1 MKPHGAALA
10 LIGILG
16 LVDAALAQSAAQIR
30 SSAAQMA
37 AQIDA
42 KKAAGS
48 LDGAAQSRAIE
59 DLGKLALQFIELS
72 EQTASRGSEKADREG
87 LLGAYQAV
95 ATPLEALYDQ
105 SAGALDRMARKIMDE
120 DGDLEALYESP
131 EYRQGQTVGVQAL
144 YYLNWLRY
152 YGARLF
158 EGAVRKDMLEQAQRG
173 FSEFTGGD
181 KRSDL
186 QLESVLGRGLCAL
199 ELGNM
204 EVAGHDLKMVADDP
218 QVSAERRSKARLA
231 LLDGYVRHGKVNEA
245 IKLSEQML
253 GQGGRD
259 DNLVRYLRVRALLD
273 GAKKSSG
280 AEAERYRQQAMTQLD
295 QLRKAGGVWAERAA
309 ALLASAVDDPKKW
322 AGDANNPFARWE
334 LAKMLIAKNDYKQAT
349 PLLEELVKSNDPAL
363 QKIRSEAHYVLGL
376 ARFQAGQ
383 LDDAAKHLD
392 AARQDDKAAYAAD
405 VAYLRFKAREGLA
418 ASSPEAAKAPEYASA
433 VEDYVNGFANHKFA
447 YEGLFRLGEL
457 RQAERRFA
465 EAIDAYTKVKGD
477 AGFELRA
484 LFGSLQCRFERL
496 AEEGVDRNQVLAEI
510 GAELPRFD
518 QQSAEVDKRKAA
530 VEPGQLNQMRAKVT
544 LMKAVHINLQP
555 DPSPQ
560 SVAGLLD
567 DFEKRHPG
575 QAQLYPQVAR
585 LRLMADQQLGRF
597 ARAET
602 EVRTY
607 GPQLLAEYGHAA
619 IEDMAVGFI
628 RQGARS
634 GDAQANQQAQQV
646 ALRLYEVLP
655 ADDAASGNSKLTLAK
670 LYENTGDTKKAAA
683 LYQEVLGM
691 KSDSLTALRG
701 AARLSEADQ
710 QLAQALGYWQQL
722 TKAARPGDAPWYE
735 GQYQSAR
742 LTNALGKPK
751 DACSQLDQLK
761 PAMPGLS
768 DIELRA
774 KLDELYR
781 QICR

>member
-1 MKPHGAALA
+1 L
-10 LIGILG
+10 LLG
-16 LVDAALAQSAAQIR
+16 NAALAQSAAQIR
-30 SSAAQMA
+30 SSAAQIA

-42 KKAAGS
+42 KKASGS
-48 LDGAAQSRAIE
+48 LDMAAQSRAIE
-59 DLGKLALQFIELS
+59 DLGKLTLQFIELS
-72 EQTASRGSEKADREG
+72 EQTASRGSEKADRDS
-87 LLGAYQAV
+87 LLGVYQAI
-95 ATPLEALYDQ
+95 AAPLDGLYDQ

-131 EYRQGQTVGVQAL
+131 EYRQGQTVGAQAL

-158 EGAVRKDMLEQAQRG
+158 DGAKRKEMLEQAQRG
-173 FSEFTGGD
+173 FSEFTGGE
-181 KRSDL
+181 KRSEL
-186 QLESVLGRGLCAL
+186 QLESVLGRGLSAL

-204 EVAGHDLKMVADDP
+204 EVAGHDLKLVADDP

-231 LLDGYVRHGKVNEA
+231 LLDGYVRHGKVSEA
-245 IKLSEQML
+245 VKLSEQML

-259 DNLVRYLRVRALLD
+259 DNLVRYLRARALLD

-280 AEAERYRQQAMTQLD
+280 AEAERYRQQAMTQMD

-322 AGDANNPFARWE
+322 AGDANSPFARWE

-363 QKIRSEAHYVLGL
+363 QRIRSEAHYFLGL

-383 LDDAAKHLD
+383 LDEAAKHLD
-392 AARQDDKAAYAAD
+392 AAMQDDKAAYAAD
-405 VAYLRFKAREGLA
+405 VAYLRFKAREALA
-418 ASSPEAAKAPEYASA
+418 AKSPEAAKAPEYVGA
-433 VEDYVNGFANHKFA
+433 VEDYVKGFPSHKFA

-465 EAIDAYTKVKGD
+465 EAIDAYGKVKGD

-496 AEEGVDRNQVLAEI
+496 AEEGIDRNQVLAEI
-510 GAELPRFD
+510 AADLPRFD

-530 VEPGQLNQMRAKVT
+530 VEPAQLNQMRAKVT
-544 LMKAVHINLQP
+544 LMKAVYSNLQP
-555 DPSPQ
+555 TPNPQ
-560 SVAGLLD
+560 AVADLLD
-567 DFEKRHPG
+567 DLEKRHPD
-575 QAQLYPQVAR
+575 QNDLFPQVAR
-585 LRLMADQQLGRF
+585 LRLLADQALGRF
-597 ARAET
+597 ARAEA
-602 EVRTY
+602 EVRRY
-607 GPQLLAEYGHAA
+607 GPRLLAEYGQAA
-619 IEDMAVGFI
+619 IEELAVGFI

-646 ALRLYEVLP
+646 ALRLYELLP
-655 ADDAASGNSKLTLAK
+655 ADDAAGGSKLTLAK

-683 LYQEVLGM
+683 LYQEVLDVKG
-691 KSDSLTALRG
+691 DSLTALRG

-710 QLAQALGYWQQL
+710 QLAQSLGYWQQL

-742 LTNALGKPK
+742 LTAALGKPK
-751 DACSQLDQLK
+751 EACAQLDQLK

-768 DIELRA
+768 DVELRG
-774 KLDELYR
+774 KLDDLYR
-781 QICR
+781 RICR